1 MSGRIREFVI
11 EDYDRVL
18 SLWQASEGLVLRA
31 VDERE
36 PIRRYL
42 ERNPGLSFVWA
53 DGGTIAGAV
62 LCGTDG
68 RRGYLQHLAV
78 APEYRRRG
86 IGRALVAACLEAL
99 AGRGIEKSHLMVL
112 PTNATAL
119 AFWGRIGWA
128 ERRDVLVMSYTSSN
142 HSDA

>member
-1 MSGRIREFVI
+1 MTGRLRELAI

-18 SLWQASEGLVLRA
+18 ALWQRSDGIVLRE

-42 ERNPGLSFVWA
+42 ERNPGLSFVWE
-53 DGGTIAGAV
+53 DDRTIAGAV

-78 APEYRRRG
+78 AEEHRRRG
-86 IGRALVAACLEAL
+86 IGRALVAASLRAL
-99 AGRGIEKSHLMVL
+99 AGRGIEKCHLMVL
-112 PTNATAL
+112 PANMAARE
-119 AFWGRIGWA
+119 FWRGLGWA
-128 ERRDVLVMSYTSSN
+128 ERGDVVVMSYTSSD
-142 HSDA
+142 HPGA